1 MIQKRTTLIPVIA
14 VVAAGLLF
22 PVHADDTPTAPP
34 GAGSPGPSVVK
45 NPYEGIDWGRVNQY
59 LANFHS
65 HTIYSDGRAEPEEL
79 IQIYEDAGYSI
90 LAITDHDTGYRVR
103 DGERD
108 VEPTHETTWPW
119 SRWIDAEPSA
129 VWTYNGMEG
138 AAFYP
143 DLGEQGMLAIRGN
156 ELSQHPHIVS
166 LFNDCGYADR
176 RQSDDERMTCV
187 GTRGGLAY
195 WAHPGLYVPPNR
207 WQERV
212 FDSSLKEAVEYFGDY
227 LARYDTLLGIE
238 FRQRGGDEADQ
249 DQAIFDALLKAH
261 YKHHDIFIFGSDD
274 NHSTTVRDD
283 ATLTIILAEELTA
296 EAVRHAIKSGH
307 TFVGIR
313 SEVYPEFREITVDEA
328 AKTISVDIPN
338 IDGEAIEWIRNGEA
352 HHRGATVDYS
362 AMEDTVLR
370 FQILNEAGR
379 GFFSQ
384 AFHID

>member
-1 MIQKRTTLIPVIA
+1 MLSFRSIPMATLITAALA
-14 VVAAGLLF
+14 VQG
-22 PVHADDTPTAPP
+22 HANEPPLPAPD
-34 GAGSPGPSVVK
+34 AGSEGPQVLK

-79 IQIYEDAGYSI
+79 IQIYADAGYSI

-176 RQSDDERMTCV
+176 RQSDDERITCV

-212 FDSSLKEAVEYFGDY
+212 FDSSFEEAVEYFGDY
-227 LARYDTLLGIE
+227 LTRHDALLGIE

-249 DQAIFDALLKAH
+249 DQAILDALLKAH

-274 NHSTTVRDD
+274 SHGTTVRDD
-283 ATLTIILAEELTA
+283 APLTIILAEELTA
-296 EAVRHAIKSGH
+296 EAVRHAMKSGH
-307 TFVGIR
+307 TFAGTR
-313 SEVYPEFREITVDEA
+313 SGNSPRFEGITVDEA
-328 AKTISVDIPN
+328 ARTISVAIPN
-338 IDGEAIEWIRNGEA
+338 YDEQAIQWVANGEP
-352 HHRGATVDYS
+352 HVRGATVDYS

-370 FQILNEAGR
+370 FEILDEDGR
-379 GFFSQ
+379 GYFSQ
-384 AFHID
+384 AFYID